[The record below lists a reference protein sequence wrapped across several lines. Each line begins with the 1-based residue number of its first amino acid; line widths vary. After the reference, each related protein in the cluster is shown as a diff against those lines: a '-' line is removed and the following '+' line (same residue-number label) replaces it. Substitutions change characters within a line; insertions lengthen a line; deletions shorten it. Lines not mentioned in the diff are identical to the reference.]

1 MNIKSL
7 IYGGGEILPLDECL
21 HTPTAFYL
29 EKCMQQTKIHFKG
42 NTAYWK
48 NVKLG
53 TIFPSE
59 STFRTVERSR
69 KNIFRMFNGLGINEE
84 LLTILRDLN
93 IKYIEVPFCG
103 ETYKTTVEKWLNR
116 GIKSP
121 YCSPKVDQQLILAI
135 EKINLESIRAT
146 NQPCLFES
154 V

>member
-1 MNIKSL
+1 METQI
-7 IYGGGEILPLDECL
+7 C
-21 HTPTAFYL
+21 
-29 EKCMQQTKIHFKG
+29 FKG

-48 NVKLG
+48 DLKLG

-84 LLTILRDLN
+84 LLIILRDLN

-103 ETYKTTVEKWLNR
+103 EILKTTVEKWLSK

-121 YCSPKVDQQLILAI
+121 YCSEKVDRQLILRLDR
-135 EKINLESIRAT
+135 INLDDAT
-146 NQPCLFES
+146 PTRKITENQGCLFGS